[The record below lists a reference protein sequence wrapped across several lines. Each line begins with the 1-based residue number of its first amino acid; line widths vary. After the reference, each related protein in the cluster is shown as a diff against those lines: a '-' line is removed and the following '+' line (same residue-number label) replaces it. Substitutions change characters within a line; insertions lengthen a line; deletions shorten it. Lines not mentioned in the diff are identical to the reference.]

1 MAFRVLLIESEV
13 YVHLKLNNLVIEKE
27 GNDIWIPLD
36 DISVIVLD
44 NLSVN
49 ITARMMSVLADK
61 GIELIVCNMEHLP
74 IGSFGAYDNHSRASK
89 ILGFQINN
97 EQKFYDDLWVQI
109 VKAKINNQKNVLK
122 IIQKEAE
129 IICKLEQLKNDV
141 LSGDPTNREAHA
153 AKIYFNTMM
162 NSTFSRGN
170 DNILL
175 NSGLDYG
182 YSIIRSYISRLCVG
196 YGLNTQIGI
205 HHKNEYNRFNLVDDL
220 MEPIRPFVDLL
231 SYRLLDGEKYFKQ
244 EHRRKLVNIVNN
256 KVLYNNKN
264 MYIGNMLERY
274 VEQAAAYISGKN
286 IEIEFPNVENYEIE
300 GGYEV

>member
-13 YVHLKLNNLVIEKE
+13 HIHLKLNNMVIEKD
-27 GNDIWIPLD
+27 GNDVWIPLD

-49 ITARMMSVLADK
+49 ITARMMSVMADK
-61 GIELIVCNMEHLP
+61 GIELIICNMEHLP

-97 EQKFYDDLWVQI
+97 SKEFYDDLWMKI
-109 VKAKINNQKNVLK
+109 VKEKIDNQSKVLK
-122 IIQKEAE
+122 IIQKDDEL
-129 IICKLEQLKNDV
+129 ICKMLQLKNDV

-153 AKIYFNTMM
+153 AKIYFNSMM

-220 MEPIRPFVDLL
+220 MEPVRPFVDLL
-231 SYRLLDGEKYFKQ
+231 SYRLLAGEKYFKQ
-244 EHRRKLVNIVNN
+244 EHRRKLINIVNN
-256 KVLYNNKN
+256 KVIYENKN
-264 MYIGNMLERY
+264 MYVGNMLERY
-274 VEQAAAYISGKN
+274 IEQVAAYISGKQ
-286 IEIEFPNVENYEIE
+286 IKIEFPNVESYEVE
-300 GGYEV
+300 GGYEI

>member
-13 YVHLKLNNLVIEKE
+13 HIHLKLNNMVIDKD
-27 GNDIWIPLD
+27 GNDVWIPLD

-61 GIELIVCNMEHLP
+61 GIELIICNMEHLP
-74 IGSFGAYDNHSRASK
+74 IGSFGAYDNHSRVSK

-97 EQKFYDDLWVQI
+97 SKEFYDDLWMKI
-109 VKAKINNQKNVLK
+109 VKEKIDNQLKVLK
-122 IIQKEAE
+122 IIQKEDE
-129 IICKLEQLKNDV
+129 LIHKMLQLKNDV

-153 AKIYFNTMM
+153 AKIYFNSMM

-220 MEPIRPFVDLL
+220 MEPVRPFVDLL
-231 SYRLLDGEKYFKQ
+231 SYRLLAEEKYFKQ

-256 KVLYNNKN
+256 KVIYDNKN
-264 MYIGNMLERY
+264 MYVGNMLERY
-274 VEQAAAYISGKN
+274 IEQVAAYISGKQ
-286 IEIEFPNVENYEIE
+286 IKIEFPNVESYEVE
-300 GGYEV
+300 GGYEI